1 MRVLVQQQPGA
12 GAAQAFRYHAT
23 GSQIRGKRLRS
34 SNMTVSS
41 ALSMSLPSG
50 RIALQ
55 GPGVLPGVGGKAAPW
70 RDWISR
76 ARDQTDGENKR
87 VLAVETG
94 TLTRHFLRF
103 GRWGTPRASHVATQ
117 HQGVRTSLPVTGA
130 GMTHAALMTCVS
142 SRRHGASPMLTSFL
156 PLRLI
161 LIPRPTAGF
170 QIEHAAEDFCLCLL
184 HVQGLEDV
192 ILPDGLAQKKNARI
206 QDRSVITLNL
216 EPGEKGG
223 LDQSHIARMCT
234 DSAGTISGSMHA
246 R

>member
-1 MRVLVQQQPGA
+1 MISNTRPTKTLSATSRNPKRGLTWAWGFQIISRSPAMRVHVLAQQQPGA

-55 GPGVLPGVGGKAAPW
+55 GPGLLPGVGAKPAMAGAAAAAPW

-103 GRWGTPRASHVATQ
+103 GRWGTPLCKPRCDPTSRSEDLATCYRCG
-117 HQGVRTSLPVTGA
+117 HDPCSLDD
-130 GMTHAALMTCVS
+130 
-142 SRRHGASPMLTSFL
+142 
-156 PLRLI
+156 LR
-161 LIPRPTAGF
+161 
-170 QIEHAAEDFCLCLL
+170 
-184 HVQGLEDV
+184 
-192 ILPDGLAQKKNARI
+192 
-206 QDRSVITLNL
+206 
-216 EPGEKGG
+216 
-223 LDQSHIARMCT
+223 
-234 DSAGTISGSMHA
+234 
-246 R
+246 